1 MVMRK
6 KYLGELLIEAGV
18 ITAEQR
24 DKAMQE
30 QKRLGKR
37 LGETL
42 VSLGVITEEV
52 MARALSAQMGLPFK
66 ELRFMSVALGV
77 LDLAPESL
85 VRKHRALPIEINN
98 GRLTIAMSD
107 PLNVF
112 AADEI
117 KRATRMPVD
126 TVVITES
133 DLLRALDQYY
143 TRGEMD
149 EVVKA
154 ADVYYPEKEKIAAE
168 AMVEDTPIVKLVN
181 TVVTQAVKDRAS
193 DIHIEPYEDSIRVRF
208 RIDGKLHDIMKPPK
222 HLHSG
227 IVSRIK
233 ILSGMDIAEKRV
245 PQDGRF
251 PINVEGRQFDVRA
264 STLPTHHGE
273 KMVLRLLEKTSGL
286 PQLTLGQLGFSKN
299 VLEAYEKLISM
310 PYGFIL
316 STGPTGCGK
325 TTTMYSSLRKISATE
340 KNIVTIE
347 DPIEYNLPNINQVQV
362 NPKAGMTF
370 SSGLRSILR
379 QDPDVIMVGEIR
391 DTETAS
397 IATHAALTGHLVLS
411 TLHTN
416 EAVGAI
422 ARLIDMGIEPFLI
435 TSSLVGVLGQRLIVK
450 ICPYCKESYTA
461 DEDML
466 RRVGIKGKVL
476 LHGTDEL
483 MLRRVE
489 IKGRAL
495 LRGKGCSECR
505 FTGYLGREGLFELLL
520 VTEGIK
526 KLIID
531 KAPASEIKA
540 QAIKE
545 GFTTMRQEGLLKAVD
560 GITTIEEVMRVTQET
575 E

>member
-1 MVMRK
+1 MVLRK
-6 KYLGELLIEAGV
+6 KYLGELLIKAGV
-18 ITAEQR
+18 ITAEQQ

-42 VSLGVITEEV
+42 VSLGIITEEV
-52 MARALSAQMGLPFK
+52 MAKALSAQMGLPFK
-66 ELRFMSVALGV
+66 ELRFMSVAPGV
-77 LDLAPESL
+77 VELVPESL
-85 VRKHRALPIEINN
+85 ARKHRALPLEINN

-112 AADEI
+112 AIDEI
-117 KRATRMPVD
+117 KRVTRMPVD

-133 DLLRALDQYY
+133 ELINALDKYY
-143 TRGEMD
+143 RGEME

-154 ADVYYPEKEKIAAE
+154 ADVYYPEKEKIIAAAE
-168 AMVEDTPIVKLVN
+168 VIVEDTPIVKLVN

-222 HLHSG
+222 HLHAG

-233 ILSGMDIAEKRV
+233 ILSGIDIAEKRI

-251 PINVEGRQFDVRA
+251 PINVEGRQFDIRA

-286 PQLTLGQLGFSKN
+286 PQLTLSQLGFTKN
-299 VLEAYEKLISM
+299 ALDSYEKLISM

-325 TTTMYSSLRKISATE
+325 TTTMYSSLRKISAAE

-362 NPKAGMTF
+362 NPKAGLTF

-435 TSSLVGVLGQRLIVK
+435 TSSLIGVLGQRLIVK

-466 RRVGIKGKVL
+466 RRVGIKGN
-476 LHGTDEL
+476 
-483 MLRRVE
+483 
-489 IKGRAL
+489 IL

-505 FTGYLGREGLFELLL
+505 FTGYFGREGLFELLL

-526 KLIID
+526 KLTIE

-545 GFTTMRQEGLLKAVD
+545 GFTTMRQEGLMKAAE
-560 GITTIEEVMRVTQET
+560 GITTIEEAMRVTQET

>member
-1 MVMRK
+1 MVLRK

-42 VSLGVITEEV
+42 VSLGFITEDV
-52 MARALSAQMGLPFK
+52 MAKALSAQMGLPFK
-66 ELRFMSVALGV
+66 ELRFMSVTPGV
-77 LDLAPESL
+77 LELVPEPLA
-85 VRKHRALPIEINN
+85 RKHKALPLEIHN
-98 GRLTIAMSD
+98 GRLTVAMSD

-112 AADEI
+112 AIDEI
-117 KRATRMPVD
+117 KRVARMPVD

-133 DLLRALDQYY
+133 ELLSALDRYY
-143 TRGEMD
+143 RGEMD
-149 EVVKA
+149 EVVRA
-154 ADVYYPEKEKIAAE
+154 ADVYYPEKERIVAATE

-193 DIHIEPYEDSIRVRF
+193 DIHIEPYEDSLRVRF

-222 HLHSG
+222 HLQAG

-233 ILSGMDIAEKRV
+233 ILAGMDIAEKRV

-251 PINVEGRQFDVRA
+251 PINIESRQFDVRA

-299 VLEAYEKLISM
+299 VLEQYEKLISM

-362 NPKAGMTF
+362 NPKAGLTF

-416 EAVGAI
+416 EAVGAV

-435 TSSLVGVLGQRLIVK
+435 TSSLIGVLGQRLIVK
-450 ICPYCKESYTA
+450 ICPYCEESYSA

-476 LHGTDEL
+476 L
-483 MLRRVE
+483 
-489 IKGRAL
+489 
-495 LRGKGCSECR
+495 RGKGCNECR
-505 FTGYLGREGLFELLL
+505 FTGYLGREGLYELLII
-520 VTEGIK
+520 TEGIK

-531 KAPASEIKA
+531 KAPASAIKA
-540 QAIKE
+540 QALKE
-545 GFTTMRQEGLLKAVD
+545 GFVTMRQEGLIKAVE

-575 E
+575 D

>member
-1 MVMRK
+1 MVLRK

-42 VSLGVITEEV
+42 VSIGVITEEV
-52 MARALSAQMGLPFK
+52 MAKALSAQMGLPFK
-66 ELRFMSVALGV
+66 ELQSIYVAPGV
-77 LDLAPESL
+77 LDLVPESL
-85 VRKHRALPIEINN
+85 AQKHRVLPLEINN

-112 AADEI
+112 AIDEI

-126 TVVITES
+126 VVVIAES
-133 DLLRALDQYY
+133 ALLRALYLYY
-143 TRGEMD
+143 NRGEMD

-154 ADVYYPEKEKIAAE
+154 ADVYYPEKENIAAAAE

-181 TVVTQAVKDRAS
+181 TVVAQAVKDRAS
-193 DIHIEPYEDSIRVRF
+193 DIHIEPYEDSIRIRF

-222 HLHSG
+222 HLHAG

-233 ILSGMDIAEKRV
+233 ILSGMDIAERRV

-251 PINVEGRQFDVRA
+251 PINIEGRQFDIRA
-264 STLPTHHGE
+264 STLPTQYGE

-286 PQLTLGQLGFSKN
+286 PQLTLSQLGFTKN
-299 VLEAYEKLISM
+299 VLDAYEKLVSM
-310 PYGFIL
+310 PYGFVL

-325 TTTMYSSLRKISATE
+325 TTTMYPSLRKISASE

-362 NPKAGMTF
+362 NSKAGLTF

-422 ARLIDMGIEPFLI
+422 ARLIDMGIEPFLL
-435 TSSLVGVLGQRLIVK
+435 TSSLIGVLGQRLIVK

-466 RRVGIKGKVL
+466 RLLGIKGKA
-476 LHGTDEL
+476 L
-483 MLRRVE
+483 MH
-489 IKGRAL
+489 
-495 LRGKGCSECR
+495 GKGCRECR

-526 KLIID
+526 KLIIE
-531 KAPASEIKA
+531 KAPASEIKT
-540 QAIKE
+540 QAVKE
-545 GFTTMRQEGLLKAVD
+545 GFRTMRQEGLLKAAE
-560 GITTIEEVMRVTQET
+560 GITTIEEAMRVTQET
-575 E
+575 EQ